1 MLDILDICDLIVC
14 WDGLTSHLH
23 VLGHDEFG
31 RLMKVLVPVKLL
43 NLLQV
48 VVACSVV
55 VVLVL
60 PYPELGRP
68 MQSDAL
74 DTNFQHACQESIAF
88 QYFYYP
94 YLLPLPKLS
103 PRFQE
108 THSLLR
114 FEAHK

>member
-23 VLGHDEFG
+23 VLGHDQFR
-31 RLMKVLVPVKLL
+31 RLMKVLVPVTLL
-43 NLLQV
+43 NILQV
-48 VVACSVV
+48 VVACGVV
-55 VVLVL
+55 VVLIL
-60 PYPELGRP
+60 PCLELGRP
-68 MQSDAL
+68 MQSDTL
-74 DTNFQHACQESIAF
+74 DTNFNTRVKSQYAF

-108 THSLLR
+108 AHSLLR
-114 FEAHK
+114 FEAH

>member
-43 NLLQV
+43 NILQV

-88 QYFYYP
+88 PYFLP
-94 YLLPLPKLS
+94 YLSPASPKVES
-103 PRFQE
+103 KVSRNSF
-108 THSLLR
+108 TS
-114 FEAHK
+114 AV